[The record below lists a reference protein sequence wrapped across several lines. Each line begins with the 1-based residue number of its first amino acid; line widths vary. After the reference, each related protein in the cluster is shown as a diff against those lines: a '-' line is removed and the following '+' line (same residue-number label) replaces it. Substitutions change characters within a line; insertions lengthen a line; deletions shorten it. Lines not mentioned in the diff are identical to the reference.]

1 MKSLYETIWYTTVG
15 HTVRHRDNPAPAG
28 PWSDPDLA
36 ILALDTWLASEP
48 EASEL
53 IAKHRVR
60 VVSYP
65 TQDAAK
71 RANALGHINE
81 GGYERVQG
89 VYGFVRQHKDYDIE
103 PEPTVD
109 NRRTLVG
116 AVLSVVTLVALF
128 GVGLWAWAAPAN
140 AAPDNGAAYNL
151 NGADGSHARS
161 TVVVLGP
168 TTSNSGRASS
178 STTSPTA
185 RG

>member
-89 VYGFVRQHKDYDIE
+89 VHGFVRQHKDYDIE
-103 PEPTVD
+103 PEPTV
-109 NRRTLVG
+109 NNTRVPVAASILTTVSLLVLLSW
-116 AVLSVVTLVALF
+116 AVYAMF
-128 GVGLWAWAAPAN
+128 GAAPASAEPDN
-140 AAPDNGAAYNL
+140 AATYSL
-151 NGADGSHARS
+151 T
-161 TVVVLGP
+161 TVVG
-168 TTSNSGRASS
+168 NM
-178 STTSPTA
+178 
-185 RG
+185 